1 MSSHSNQSKHD
12 RSLNIQVSWE
22 LKQALEELAQQYDR
36 TLATVVRSL
45 LRIGIPVLHGIWEAE
60 AKMLDDP
67 SGLFHRSQPRRDDE

>member
-1 MSSHSNQSKHD
+1 MSNRSGQNKHD

-22 LKQALEELAQQYDR
+22 LKQALEELAQRYDR

-60 AKMLDDP
+60 RKMLDDP
-67 SGLFHRSQPRRDDE
+67 SGLFRRGSLRQEDD

>member
-1 MSSHSNQSKHD
+1 MSNQANQSKHD

-22 LKQALEELAQQYDR
+22 LKAALEELAQRYDR

-60 AKMLDDP
+60 KKMLDDP
-67 SGLFHRSQPRRDDE
+67 SGLFRRSSLRQEED

>member
-12 RSLNIQVSWE
+12 RSLNIQVSCE

-67 SGLFHRSQPRRDDE
+67 SGLFHRGSLRQEDD

>member
-1 MSSHSNQSKHD
+1 MSNGSDQSKHD

-22 LKQALEELAQQYDR
+22 LKQALEELAQRYDR

-60 AKMLDDP
+60 RKMLDDP
-67 SGLFHRSQPRRDDE
+67 SGLFRRGSLRQEDD

>member
-1 MSSHSNQSKHD
+1 MSNQAVRTKHD

-22 LKQALEELAQQYDR
+22 LKQALEELAQRHDR

-60 AKMLDDP
+60 RNMLDDP
-67 SGLFHRSQPRRDDE
+67 SGLFGRGLPKREDD